1 MRALAWDEPL
11 VWVTWKVVAVPARA
25 SFHETVKV
33 TPFWVAVAEW
43 AWVVCGVAEIASG
56 AGLAWARRDGA
67 GAVVAAPVAAVVSGV
82 AASAALAAVVPP
94 ALSVLTALV
103 PVDVAVLSS
112 TVSAVAF
119 VLVPVSALSVSLFVA
134 SACVCCS
141 AVAGGWMASAMAAM
155 GIVAPTMDV
164 HAIAQSR

>member
-1 MRALAWDEPL
+1 MAGIA
-11 VWVTWKVVAVPARA
+11 A
-25 SFHETVKV
+25 
-33 TPFWVAVAEW
+33 
-43 AWVVCGVAEIASG
+43 GV
-56 AGLAWARRDGA
+56 GLAWVRRDGA
-67 GAVVAAPVAAVVSGV
+67 GAVVAVSVAAVVSGV

-94 ALSVLTALV
+94 ALSVVTALV

-119 VLVPVSALSVSLFVA
+119 VLAPSSALPMSLFVA
-134 SACVCCS
+134 SACACCS